1 MPGTGRRTA
10 RGGPGTLSPS
20 THPLYH
26 VETIAPWAITLFR
39 VTRQTSAAVRRL
51 FVLLLEGGLRLPSP
65 AQ

>member
-1 MPGTGRRTA
+1 MDGAVHSPRRPPA
-10 RGGPGTLSPS
+10 PS
-20 THPLYH
+20 RRVHIL
-26 VETIAPWAITLFR
+26 VETIAPWAITLSR